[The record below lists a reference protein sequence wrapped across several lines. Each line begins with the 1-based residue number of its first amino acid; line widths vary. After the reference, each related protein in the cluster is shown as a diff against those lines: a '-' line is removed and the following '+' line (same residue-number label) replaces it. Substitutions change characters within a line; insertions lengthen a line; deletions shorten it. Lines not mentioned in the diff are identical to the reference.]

1 MEIKNNEKL
10 TETLVINKVPSK
22 KIYNQMVKQGLINND
37 ELYIIT
43 DSNNDYYKYTFT
55 AINNQSSFTI
65 PFDYEDSETLNVFY
79 NGILMINNLNY
90 RISDKKIQL
99 IDFVTNADD
108 TITVM
113 GIEGP
118 ISIDITEQVN
128 TINSGLNQITT
139 RTQQSLETLRSATI
153 AFKDELKQGKDHYL
167 EEITHLGDTYC
178 QDLDERISKIPTDMS
193 QALYKDSKNIML
205 TGSSLTMYNNYTPTA
220 DMDVSTKK
228 YVDTAIENNKL
239 PTTVV
244 QSDITNTF
252 TTGKITMD
260 ASYTP
265 TADGDLIDKKYLEMI
280 IKKTIPTSAKEPI
293 LFEQN
298 GTFNPA
304 DYDLKIGDKLY
315 VVCIGGGGGGSNNSY
330 LSSTGTAAG
339 GSTVGGDYGCG
350 GRGHDSGSAE
360 MLGFN
365 DRYEYVFIPAGGGG
379 GSGYLEKNIIT
390 LTSLDPI
397 PITIG
402 NGGGVGSSGG
412 ATKFGSYITADG
424 GKPGSAGWASAT
436 STNNSTPGT
445 GGAGGHVGGVT
456 AGGAGWTVKAY
467 TQVDSSGALNKG
479 SGAIFI
485 WY

>member
-1 MEIKNNEKL
+1 MEIKSNENLLDFL
-10 TETLVINKVPSK
+10 TINRIPSK
-22 KIYNQMVKQGLINND
+22 KIYNQMAKQGLINDN

-43 DSNNDYYKYTFT
+43 NNNNDYYKYTFT
-55 AINNQSSFTI
+55 AIDKQSSFTI

-90 RISDKKIQL
+90 KISDKKIQL
-99 IDFVTNADD
+99 IDFTANAND

-118 ISIDITEQVN
+118 ISIDITDQVD

-139 RTQQSLETLRSATI
+139 RTQQSLETLRSTTI
-153 AFKDELKQGKDHYL
+153 AFEDELEQNKDNSI
-167 EEITHLGDTYC
+167 EEITNLGNTYC

-244 QSDITNTF
+244 QSDITNIF
-252 TTGKITMD
+252 TTGKITM
-260 ASYTP
+260 ATSYAP

-293 LFEQN
+293 LFETS

-315 VVCIGGGGGGSNNSY
+315 VVCIGGGAGGGNYSG
-330 LSSTGTAAG
+330 LDAGTAAG

-350 GRGHDSGSAE
+350 GKGHDSG
-360 MLGFN
+360 
-365 DRYEYVFIPAGGGG
+365 YVTMQASSGAYRDVYVPAGGGG
-379 GSGYLEKNIIT
+379 GSGYLEKNTII
-390 LTSLDPI
+390 LTSLDSI
-397 PITIG
+397 TITIG
-402 NGGGVGSSGG
+402 TGGGIGSAGG
-412 ATKFGSYITADG
+412 VTKFGSFITANG
-424 GKPGSAGWASAT
+424 GQPGSSGYASANSST
-436 STNNSTPGT
+436 SRTGT
-445 GGAGGHVGGVT
+445 GGPGGHSGSVT

-479 SGAIFI
+479 SGAVFI